1 MPTDKTGRVLLFV
14 KAVLVEIY
22 LKFDYQYWLVSTS
35 VDSQSNVENV
45 NFR

>member
-1 MPTDKTGRVLLFV
+1 MKLYRPNLAFV
-14 KAVLVEIY
+14 KAVLLNIY
-22 LKFDYQYWLVSTS
+22 LKIDYQYWLVLTS